1 MSFIKKLL
9 NTKAHPSTPE
19 PAFTLQKLLYK
30 RYQDQPPK
38 SQPLSPLMKTLF
50 ITIEKS
56 FRVLYECNTESPSV
70 REAMKDCVLLMTRYE
85 AQHLPSD
92 LAELEERDKEKGES
106 HDKLYTEVFVTL
118 AELVFLI
125 CTTVRLSFQ
134 GSSIDDR
141 YNRQNDQIRPRQ
153 RPE

>member
-1 MSFIKKLL
+1 MSFIRKLL
-9 NTKAHPSTPE
+9 NTKTHPSAPE
-19 PAFTLQKLLYK
+19 PPFTLQKLLYK

-38 SQPLSPLMKTLF
+38 SRPLSPLIKTLF

-92 LAELEERDKEKGES
+92 LAKLEERDKGKGES
-106 HDKLYTEVFVTL
+106 LDKLYTEIFVLL
-118 AELVFLI
+118 AEMVFLVCAI
-125 CTTVRLSFQ
+125 VCLFFQ
-134 GSSIDDR
+134 GSIVDHC
-141 YNRQNDQIRPRQ
+141 YNRQNDQIRPRR